1 MSTHNGPDPT
11 TEAGERRHVRTWRV
25 DVHLF
30 ESGEDIEAHASLVAG
45 NAQRLDAWGSTRG
58 PEDGSVPEIGD
69 ELAVARALRAL
80 ADRLGTIADDDVSD
94 L

>member
-1 MSTHNGPDPT
+1 MSTDNGPDPT
-11 TEAGERRHVRTWRV
+11 IEDGERRHVRTWRV

-30 ESGEDIEAHASLVAG
+30 ESGDDIEAHASLVAG
-45 NAQRLDAWGSTRG
+45 DAPRLEAWGSTRG

-80 ADRLGTIADDDVSD
+80 ADRLGTIAADDVAA